1 MNLHQHSWAPSD
13 ELKMFLSKPQVTPN
27 ELLQTIIEC
36 YTFLLG
42 SDEAFSGP
50 IIKNQLRL
58 AGVDHD
64 NPVKKDL
71 IKASE
76 YLKVLTISFRDVE
89 STSRSHMQLRKFIDH
104 CSDGNITDTDTV
116 DILNESDV
124 TTARNTALTKARN
137 MGFSKV
143 DCNKIAT
150 SVSELARNII
160 LYTPGGTISIT
171 GTINN
176 ERKSI
181 EIVAEDKGG
190 GIENINIILSGNY
203 QSKRGL
209 GKGISGSKI
218 LMDEFAIQTGENGT
232 RIDMAKHIW
241 R

>member
-89 STSRSHMQLRKFIDH
+89 STSRSHMQLRKGPRQR
-104 CSDGNITDTDTV
+104 SR
-116 DILNESDV
+116 
-124 TTARNTALTKARN
+124 TA
-137 MGFSKV
+137 
-143 DCNKIAT
+143 
-150 SVSELARNII
+150 
-160 LYTPGGTISIT
+160 P
-171 GTINN
+171 
-176 ERKSI
+176 
-181 EIVAEDKGG
+181 
-190 GIENINIILSGNY
+190 
-203 QSKRGL
+203 L
-209 GKGISGSKI
+209 G
-218 LMDEFAIQTGENGT
+218 A
-232 RIDMAKHIW
+232 
-241 R
+241 